1 MEKHM
6 IRYIAILVL
15 GIIVVAIPLVYFFPE
30 SAAEPVVRTS
40 CPHDGTFAAYR
51 CAHQNDLLL
60 LIGYLLLILFSWLI
74 ARDKGRHQV
83 GWPVATALMPLC
95 FLIVIVLPYMSFRR
109 AVINS

>member
-40 CPHDGTFAAYR
+40 CPHDGTF
-51 CAHQNDLLL
+51 
-60 LIGYLLLILFSWLI
+60 LFSMLPGVRSDRTI
-74 ARDKGRHQV
+74 DA
-83 GWPVATALMPLC
+83 
-95 FLIVIVLPYMSFRR
+95 FLIE
-109 AVINS
+109 